1 MNSPPIWSF
10 PGKQALALASIPIG
24 RVKAAERHHTRPVY
38 RLPARFF
45 HRLAS
50 RDGTQDATRSRSAI
64 DAAVERAMAWSQSTG
79 RGTKSPEARSERD
92 RYRGAQRCLNFVLSL
107 RGIEWAI
114 VGLDEKAVHCLG
126 ILHYGWA

>member
-1 MNSPPIWSF
+1 
-10 PGKQALALASIPIG
+10 
-24 RVKAAERHHTRPVY
+24 
-38 RLPARFF
+38 
-45 HRLAS
+45 
-50 RDGTQDATRSRSAI
+50 
-64 DAAVERAMAWSQSTG
+64 MAWSQSTG
-79 RGTKSPEARSERD
+79 RGTKSAEARSERD